1 MYIVR
6 ILFLVGRPHSGK
18 STQSKFLSQRIP
30 GVYVIS
36 AGDWLRKLQENSDS
50 ALGEF
55 VLNNWNHES
64 LTPLVSEFLD
74 KTVGQMIAMSQTKK
88 MNVLLVI
95 DGFPRNVSEAR
106 LIAQM
111 ARGNPVHVIEYQ
123 LSNQDL
129 MERCKEQDRGRGSD
143 DTDDALRIRLESYN
157 EKFVHVVKCL
167 EYDKIPLTRVQSI
180 QGDPE
185 ATYQKTIEIVNR
197 INHRVP
203 IPPKSPR
210 QTMASKY
217 LTEVGAIARAT
228 VFQIALRLAQSTRL
242 YQQFFGTHPI
252 SLNRVDLPRLR
263 RFPYLAA
270 LKASGERYMCLVH
283 AKRLWFISRRMRVFA
298 SSEETRLQEFE
309 CTLLDGELID
319 EKYYLVLDCLC
330 ANGNSCKS
338 EPILE
343 RLRLSVKLGSV
354 MFNGPIFFRPQEYID
369 RTQLPQL
376 LGRAHTL
383 PWKTDG
389 IIFQPT
395 KLPYRLGIDYNMF
408 KWKPLGQNTVDFFYN
423 EEDDGL
429 YCRIAP
435 NVDQADLPLIGHG
448 QSRPIDLRQ
457 NKRMVY
463 KKINLIQ
470 FGRLLPQFKP
480 SWLRHAMIIE
490 CVALAES
497 SVPQLDEPIVVDDWG
512 DNELVWVPQ
521 MHRADKP
528 SANIE
533 WVAQA
538 VIQSI
543 LDNITEEEL
552 KAECV
557 GRVIKAGQISADT
570 AVRIPHSKKR
580 QKNV

>member
-1 MYIVR
+1 MYSVQ

-18 STQSKFLSQRIP
+18 STQSGFLSRRVP

-36 AGDWLRKLQENSDS
+36 AGDWLRKLQENSDT

-55 VLNNWNHES
+55 VLNNWNHDS

-74 KTVGQMIAMSQTKK
+74 KTVGQMVARAQATK

-106 LIAQM
+106 LIPNM
-111 ARGNPVHVIEYQ
+111 ARGNPVQVIEFQ
-123 LSNQDL
+123 LSDSELNMRRKQGN
-129 MERCKEQDRGRGSD
+129 RGRENDDSD
-143 DTDDALRIRLESYN
+143 QALKIRLESYRN
-157 EKFVHVVKCL
+157 KFEHVVKSL
-167 EYDKIPLTRVQSI
+167 EYDRIPLARIHSI
-180 QGDPE
+180 QGNPE
-185 ATYQKTIEIVNR
+185 TTFENLLSLIPHIT
-197 INHRVP
+197 HRVP
-203 IPPKSPR
+203 IPPRQPR
-210 QTMASKY
+210 QTIAGKH

-252 SLNRVDLPRLR
+252 SLTRSDLPRVR
-263 RFPYLAA
+263 RFPYLVA

-283 AKRLWFISRRMRVFA
+283 AKRLWFISRKMRVFTGPENDKLG
-298 SSEETRLQEFE
+298 SFE

-319 EKYYLVLDCLC
+319 DKYFLVLDCL
-330 ANGNSCKS
+330 ATKGTSCKS

-343 RLRLSVKLGSV
+343 RLRLSVELGTLYY
-354 MFNGPIFFRPQEYID
+354 NGPIFFRPQEYND
-369 RTQLPQL
+369 RTQLPQML
-376 LGRAHTL
+376 NRTDKL

-389 IIFQPT
+389 VILQPA

-408 KWKPLGQNTVDFFYN
+408 KWKPLGQNTVDFFYS

-429 YCRIAP
+429 YCRLAP
-435 NVDQADLPLIGHG
+435 NMDQADLPLISNG
-448 QSRPIDLRQ
+448 QSRPIDLTH
-457 NKRMVY
+457 NKRIVY
-463 KKINLIQ
+463 KKTSLIK

-490 CVALAES
+490 CVALAED
-497 SVPQLDEPIVVDDWG
+497 SVPNLDEPIIVDDWG
-512 DNELVWVPQ
+512 PNELIWVPQ
-521 MHRADKP
+521 MHRGDKP

-533 WVAQA
+533 WVAQS

-543 LDNITEEEL
+543 LDNVTEDEL

-557 GRVIKAGQISADT
+557 GKVLKPDQLQPNT

-580 QKNV
+580 ARN